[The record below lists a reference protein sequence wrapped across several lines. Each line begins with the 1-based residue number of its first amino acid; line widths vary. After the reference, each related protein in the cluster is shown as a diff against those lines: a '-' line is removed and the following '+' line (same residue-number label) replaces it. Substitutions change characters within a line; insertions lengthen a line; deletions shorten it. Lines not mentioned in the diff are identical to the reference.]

1 MITMQQAM
9 QAYLT
14 QLNGQISEYQANVN
28 NTLQILNDLQSS
40 QQAVATWLAQNPA
53 A

>member
-14 QLNGQISEYQANVN
+14 QLNGQVQEYQANVN
-28 NTLQILNDLQSS
+28 NLLAMLGDLQAQ
-40 QQAVATWLAQNPA
+40 QQAVALWLAQNPA